1 VTHFDYGVLLILGA
15 SVVIGLFRGFV
26 KEVLS
31 LIAYVA
37 AFVGA
42 VRYGPAAYDWLAG
55 LVENSGL
62 RAVVAY
68 AGVFIAVLLAVGVVN
83 LALGMLIKA
92 TGLSLADRGM
102 GALFGLVRGVVIVLV
117 LVVAAGFT
125 PLPKES
131 WWTEAVL
138 SPYAE
143 EGARA
148 VKPYLP
154 EQFADWI
161 RY

>member
-1 VTHFDYGVLLILGA
+1 MTHFDYGVLLILGA
-15 SVVIGLFRGFV
+15 SVVIGLFRGLV

-31 LIAYVA
+31 LVAYVA
-37 AFVGA
+37 AFTGA
-42 VRYGPAAYDWLAG
+42 IRYGPHAYDMLAPYI
-55 LVENSGL
+55 ENSGL

-68 AGVFIAVLLAVGVVN
+68 AGVFIAVLIAVGIVN
-83 LALGMLIKA
+83 LALGMVMKA
-92 TGLSLADRGM
+92 TGLSLADRGL
-102 GALFGLVRGVVIVLV
+102 GALFGLARGVLIVLV

-125 PLPKES
+125 PLPKEP

-143 EGARA
+143 AGVRA
-148 VKPYLP
+148 VRPYLP

>member
-1 VTHFDYGVLLILGA
+1 MTNFDYGVLLILGA
-15 SVVIGLFRGFV
+15 SVVIGLFRGLV

-37 AFVGA
+37 AFVVA
-42 VRYGPAAYDWLAG
+42 VRYGPLAYEWLAG
-55 LVENSGL
+55 FIENSGL
-62 RAVVAY
+62 RAIVAY
-68 AGVFIAVLLAVGVVN
+68 AGVFIAVLLAVGLVN
-83 LALGMLIKA
+83 VALGLLLKA
-92 TGLSLADRGM
+92 TGLS
-102 GALFGLVRGVVIVLV
+102 GAVFGLVRGVVIVMV

-125 PLPKES
+125 PLPKEP
-131 WWTEAVL
+131 WWTGAVL

-143 EGARA
+143 EGVRA
-148 VKPYLP
+148 VKPYVP

>member
-1 VTHFDYGVLLILGA
+1 MTTFDYGVLLILGA
-15 SVVIGLFRGFV
+15 SVVIGLFRGLV
-26 KEVLS
+26 KEILS
-31 LIAYVA
+31 LVAYVA

-42 VRYGPAAYDWLAG
+42 MRYGPAVYEWL
-55 LVENSGL
+55 VTYIENPVL
-62 RAVVAY
+62 RMAIGY

-83 LALGMLIKA
+83 VALGLLLKA

-102 GALFGLVRGVVIVLV
+102 GAVFGLARGLVIVLV

-125 PLPKES
+125 PMPKEA
-131 WWTEAVL
+131 WWTEAAL

-143 EGARA
+143 QGVRA
-148 VKPYLP
+148 IKPYLP
-154 EQFADWI
+154 EQFSDWI

>member
-1 VTHFDYGVLLILGA
+1 VTNFDYGVLLILGA
-15 SVVIGLFRGFV
+15 SVVIGLFRGLV

-37 AFVGA
+37 AFAGA
-42 VRYGPAAYDWLAG
+42 VRYGPVAHEWLAG
-55 LVENSGL
+55 YIDNPGL
-62 RAVVAY
+62 RAAVAY
-68 AGVFIAVLLAVGVVN
+68 AGVFIAVLLAVGIVN
-83 LALGMLIKA
+83 LALGLLIKA

-102 GALFGLVRGVVIVLV
+102 GAVFGLVRGVVIVLV

-125 PLPKES
+125 PLPKEP
-131 WWTEAVL
+131 WWTEAAL

-143 EGARA
+143 AGARA

>member
-1 VTHFDYGVLLILGA
+1 MTNFDYGVLLILGA
-15 SVVIGLFRGFV
+15 SVVIGLFRGLV

-31 LIAYVA
+31 LVAYVA
-37 AFVGA
+37 AFVAA
-42 VRYGPAAYDWLAG
+42 VSYGPLAYEWLAAYI
-55 LVENSGL
+55 ENSGL
-62 RAVVAY
+62 RAVTAY
-68 AGVFIAVLLAVGVVN
+68 AGMFVAVLLAVGLVN
-83 LALGMLIKA
+83 VALGLLLKA
-92 TGLSLADRGM
+92 TGLSLADRGL
-102 GALFGLVRGVVIVLV
+102 GAVFGLVRGVVIVLV

-125 PLPKES
+125 PLPKEP
-131 WWTEAVL
+131 WWTDAVL